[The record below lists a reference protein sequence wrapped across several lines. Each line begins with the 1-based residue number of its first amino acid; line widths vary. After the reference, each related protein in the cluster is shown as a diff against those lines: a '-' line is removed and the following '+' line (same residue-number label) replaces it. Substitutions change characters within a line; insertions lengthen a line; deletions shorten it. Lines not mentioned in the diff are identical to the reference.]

1 MKPKKIVITGGP
13 ATGKTSVVQGLE
25 NAGYKC
31 YHEIIRDLTLAAK
44 ETGDLQSQT
53 INPIASVS
61 NPLEFN
67 RKLLEG
73 RIGQYNLAR
82 NVEEEVVYF
91 DRGIP
96 DILAYMD
103 YFDQSQGSEFTDAA
117 KTYRYDVIY
126 LLPMWKQIFATDEER
141 FESYDEA
148 LKIQARLRET
158 YSNYGYDL
166 IEVPRDSIENRMNF
180 ILGPT
185 NK

>member
-103 YFDQSQGSEFTDAA
+103 YFDQSQRSEFTDAA
-117 KTYRYDVIY
+117 KTYRYDAIF